1 MACAGLA
8 GLLLPCLAVAAGG
21 SLVTITSG
29 PAEGETVASNTATF
43 SFQSGASATFQCT
56 LDGGAAESCD
66 SGQITYTALTNG
78 QHTFEVT
85 ATTTGNDVVSGS
97 EARHWTVAVAPDAT
111 ITEAPPD
118 PSDSS
123 DATFSFASDQDRLD
137 VRMLARRQ
145 PATEA
150 CTSPMRITDLDE
162 RIAFFAV
169 RAVDDERGSGA
180 PAEYRWEVAAPA
192 PGAIETSIVAGPP
205 NPSASADAT
214 FSFSADVAGATFQC
228 SLDGES
234 PKSCT
239 SPVTYSGLAT
249 GTHGFKVAA
258 STANLV
264 DQSPAEYSWDVA
276 LPVALET
283 TITSKPSNP
292 SSSAEATF
300 EFTSNRS
307 EATFECSLDNA
318 GFTACV
324 SPTTYERISDGDHA
338 FAVRAV
344 RGGVLDTSPARYA
357 WTVDTSSSSTP
368 WGWIIGGI
376 VAALAVAAGIYY
388 LIRRRR
394 QNADET
400 PPETLPDP
408 EDPG

>member
-1 MACAGLA
+1 M
-8 GLLLPCLAVAAGG
+8 G
-21 SLVTITSG
+21 SHS
-29 PAEGETVASNTATF
+29 
-43 SFQSGASATFQCT
+43 
-56 LDGGAAESCD
+56 
-66 SGQITYTALTNG
+66 
-78 QHTFEVT
+78 
-85 ATTTGNDVVSGS
+85 
-97 EARHWTVAVAPDAT
+97 
-111 ITEAPPD
+111 
-118 PSDSS
+118 
-123 DATFSFASDQDRLD
+123 
-137 VRMLARRQ
+137 
-145 PATEA
+145 
-150 CTSPMRITDLDE
+150 
-162 RIAFFAV
+162 FAV
-169 RAVDDERGSGA
+169 RAVVDSVGPGA
-180 PAEYRWEVAAPA
+180 PAEYRWELAAPA

-276 LPVALET
+276 LPLALET

-338 FAVRAV
+338 FVVRAV